1 MLDEALKPEFQNK
14 LKVIAAKIRSTN
26 FDKDNLE
33 LYYAALQA
41 LFHKYLDLWDFTQF
55 AETLEKYAEEG
66 DSIKFEL
73 ALEMIEDVF
82 L

>member
-33 LYYAALQA
+33 LYYAAL
-41 LFHKYLDLWDFTQF
+41 
-55 AETLEKYAEEG
+55 
-66 DSIKFEL
+66 
-73 ALEMIEDVF
+73 
-82 L
+82 

>member
-1 MLDEALKPEFQNK
+1 MCETVNP
-14 LKVIAAKIRSTN
+14 IRSTN

-33 LYYAALQA
+33 LYYSTLDA
-41 LFHKYLDLWDFTQF
+41 LFKKYTEYYNYNEIF
-55 AETLEKYAEEG
+55 EKLEMYAEEG
-66 DSIKFEL
+66 DPIKFEL